1 MFRSHRNGSRGIL
14 NYLETFVVRIVVL
27 TWQPA
32 KRREPN
38 VLSLQAMPFAAVVR
52 MKRKFY
58 DKVTEAKP
66 ADARSRRS
74 AVLLVFLATLLWS
87 TNGFFAKSPWFHDW
101 SGLSI
106 ACWRAAFASLI
117 LFPLVRRPC
126 WSLKLLPV
134 ALIFAAMN
142 YFFLNAMQLGSA
154 ANAIWLQHTAPFWIV
169 LVGFLWL
176 GEKAGWRDLLVLGF
190 QMIGVVWILVVE
202 LQGTTAVAVLFG
214 LLAGFTYALVQLS
227 LRWMRDQDPAWLV
240 AVNHLVTVLVLL
252 PFVVRFGQFPQGIQW
267 LLLAIFGMLQMGLPY
282 LFFARGL
289 QSLSTH
295 EAAGIVLLEPVLV
308 PLWVYLAWSQT
319 DHYVPPS
326 WSTFVGGGFILLG
339 LLMRCWTIKI
349 ESQVRPDSR
358 TQDNDPRR
366 ETE

>member
-1 MFRSHRNGSRGIL
+1 MSSTCVH
-14 NYLETFVVRIVVL
+14 
-27 TWQPA
+27 
-32 KRREPN
+32 
-38 VLSLQAMPFAAVVR
+38 LQSTRFDAAFR
-52 MKRKFY
+52 MKRKSY
-58 DKVTEAKP
+58 LNVAEAKAASVP
-66 ADARSRRS
+66 SRRK
-74 AVLLVFLATLLWS
+74 AMLLVFFATLLWS

-106 ACWRAAFASLI
+106 ACWRAGFASLI
-117 LFPLVRRPC
+117 LLPLVRRPF
-126 WSLKLLPV
+126 WSLKLLPE

-142 YFFLNAMQLGSA
+142 YFFLTAMQLGSA

-169 LVGFLWL
+169 LVGSLWL
-176 GEKAGWRDLLVLGF
+176 GERAGWRDLLVLGF
-190 QMIGVVWILVVE
+190 QMSGVVLILVVE
-202 LQGTTAVAVLFG
+202 LQGTAAIAVLFG

-252 PFVVRFGQFPQGIQW
+252 PLVARFGQRPEGIQW
-267 LLLAIFGMLQMGLPY
+267 LLLAMFGMLQMGLPY
-282 LFFARGL
+282 LLFARGL

-319 DHYVPPS
+319 DHYVAPS
-326 WSTFVGGGFILLG
+326 WSTFVGGSFILLG
-339 LLMRCWTIKI
+339 LLVRCWSIKL
-349 ESQVRPDSR
+349 ESKPKSR
-358 TQDNDPRR
+358 SSTQNNNPRG